1 MRDAKIKVINAAY
14 STYTYISNKALK
26 TANFICVTTSHLIRI
41 TLLNATNLFP
51 SIISATT
58 PSTTTPL
65 PRLDVNAELYA
76 TEVSKTTAKISWRR
90 FNAYELQYIDG
101 VQVKYAE
108 KDKLVC

>member
-1 MRDAKIKVINAAY
+1 M
-14 STYTYISNKALK
+14 SQTYLLS
-26 TANFICVTTSHLIRI
+26 I
-41 TLLNATNLFP
+41 T
-51 SIISATT
+51 SATT